1 MTVNDCKYDFDPK
14 QKKLFSPAYYSRD
27 QGVKCLPEVAKLVP
41 ENLYMLQVRLS
52 SPPCEL
58 LKCKL

>member
-41 ENLYMLQVRLS
+41 ENLYMLPKVA
-52 SPPCEL
+52 
-58 LKCKL
+58 KLVPENR